1 MGEFFRKPVFFLD
14 IREKLLILGDAAK
27 YDASC
32 SSSGAKTSF
41 SSSRDGIGSAHASGI
56 CHTWTSDGRCLSL
69 LKILM
74 SNCCV
79 YDCAYCIN
87 RISND
92 VPRATFTPEEIANLT
107 VEFYRRNY
115 IEGLFLSSAVVKN
128 PDYTMELLIKTLKLL
143 RYIHKFYGYI
153 HVKVIP
159 GASEDL
165 VTLIGTLA
173 DRISVNIELPTESSL
188 KMFAPQKTKT
198 AILKPMEHIT
208 SKSFSALEER
218 KKFRSAPRFVPAGQT
233 TQMIIGAD
241 KESDLQIMRLS
252 QGLYDKFRLKRVYFS
267 AYVPLGT
274 HPSLPTKTTAVPLVR
289 EHRLYQAD
297 WLLRFYGFRA
307 EELLDNS
314 MPNFHENLDPKCTY
328 ALRNI
333 EKYPVDVN
341 NADYAT
347 LLRVPGIGVLSAKR
361 IVAARRHTRLTF
373 DNLKKMG
380 VVLKRARFFI
390 ITADYNRDLSYL
402 SRPVSALAPL
412 LTDSLPSQHSPSKQ
426 LSLFDFV

>member
-1 MGEFFRKPVFFLD
+1 MTVH
-14 IREKLLILGDAAK
+14 EKLLILGDAAK

-41 SSSRDGIGSAHASGI
+41 YSSRGGIGSVHASGI
-56 CHTWTSDGRCLSL
+56 CHTWTSDGRCMSL

-87 RISND
+87 RTSND

-143 RYIHKFYGYI
+143 RYTHKFSGYI

-159 GASEDL
+159 GASEVL

-173 DRISVNIELPTESSL
+173 DRISVNIELPTENSL
-188 KMFAPQKTKT
+188 KLLAPQKTKNS
-198 AILKPMEHIT
+198 ILKPMEHIT
-208 SKSFSALEER
+208 SKSLSAIEEQ

-241 KESDLQIMRLS
+241 KESDLQIMRLA
-252 QGLYDKFRLKRVYFS
+252 QGLYDKFNLKRVYFS
-267 AYVPLGT
+267 AYVPLGN
-274 HPSLPTKTTAVPLVR
+274 HPTLPAKTTPVPLLR

-307 EELLDNS
+307 EELLDNA
-314 MPNFHENLDPKCTY
+314 MPNFHESLDPKCTY
-328 ALRNI
+328 AIRNI
-333 EKYPVDVN
+333 EQYPVDVN
-341 NADYAT
+341 TAEYSM
-347 LLRVPGIGVLSAKR
+347 LLRVPGIGILSAKR
-361 IVAARRHTRLTF
+361 IVAARRHTKLTF

-380 VVLKRARFFI
+380 VVMKRARYFI
-390 ITADYNRDLSYL
+390 TAADYNRDLAYL
-402 SRPVSALAPL
+402 SGSVSALAPL
-412 LTDSLPSQHSPSKQ
+412 LADNLPEQYASVKQ

>member
-1 MGEFFRKPVFFLD
+1 MD
-14 IREKLLILGDAAK
+14 TREKLLILGDAAK

-56 CHTWTSDGRCLSL
+56 CHTWTSDGRCMSL

-87 RISND
+87 RTSND
-92 VPRATFTPEEIANLT
+92 VPRATFTPEEIASLT

-128 PDYTMELLIKTLKLL
+128 PDYTMELLIKTLRLL
-143 RYIHKFYGYI
+143 RYSYKFYGYI

-188 KMFAPQKTKT
+188 KTLAPQKTKN

-208 SKSFSALEER
+208 LKSSVALAEQ

-241 KESDLQIMRLS
+241 KENDLQIMRLS
-252 QGLYDKFRLKRVYFS
+252 QGLYDKFKLKRVYFS
-267 AYVPLGT
+267 AYVPLGN
-274 HPSLPTKTTAVPLVR
+274 HPALPAKTTAVPLLR

-307 EELLDNS
+307 EELLDGS

-333 EKYPVDVN
+333 EQYPIDVN
-341 NADYAT
+341 KADYSM
-347 LLRVPGIGVLSAKR
+347 LLRVPGIGVVSAKR

-380 VVLKRARFFI
+380 VVLKRARYFI
-390 ITADYNRDLSYL
+390 TAADYNRDLSFL
-402 SRPVSALAPL
+402 SKPVTALAPML
-412 LTDSLPSQHSPSKQ
+412 YDNLPSGLSGTGQ

>member
-1 MGEFFRKPVFFLD
+1 LD

-41 SSSRDGIGSAHASGI
+41 SSARDGIGSAHASGI
-56 CHTWTSDGRCLSL
+56 CHTWTSDGRCMSL

-87 RISND
+87 RTSND

-115 IEGLFLSSAVVKN
+115 IEGLFLSSAVVKT

-143 RYIHKFYGYI
+143 RHTHKFYGYI

-159 GASEDL
+159 GASKDL

-173 DRISVNIELPTESSL
+173 DRISVNIELPTEKSL
-188 KMFAPQKTKT
+188 KTFAPQKTKT
-198 AILKPMEHIT
+198 SILTPMEHIT
-208 SKSFSALEER
+208 QKSFSALEER

-241 KESDLQIMRLS
+241 KETDLQIIRLS
-252 QGLYDKFRLKRVYFS
+252 QGLYDKFKLKRVYFS
-267 AYVPLGT
+267 AYVPLGN
-274 HPSLPTKTTAVPLVR
+274 HPALPAKNSAVPLLR

-307 EELLDNS
+307 EELLNEK
-314 MPNFHENLDPKCTY
+314 MPNFSNTLDPKCTY
-328 ALRNI
+328 ALCNI

-341 NADYAT
+341 CADYST

-380 VVLKRARFFI
+380 VVLKRARYFI
-390 ITADYNRDLSYL
+390 TAADYNRDLSYL
-402 SRPVSALAPL
+402 SRPLSVLAPL
-412 LTDSLPSQHSPSKQ
+412 LADNLSGDAISAKQ
-426 LSLFDFV
+426 ISLFDFV